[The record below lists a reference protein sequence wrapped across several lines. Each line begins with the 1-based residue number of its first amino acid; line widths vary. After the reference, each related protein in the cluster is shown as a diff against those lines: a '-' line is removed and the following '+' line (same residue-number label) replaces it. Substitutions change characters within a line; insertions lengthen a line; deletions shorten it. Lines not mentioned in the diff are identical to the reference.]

1 VAVTVINVIPA
12 TLSNETQRDS
22 EPNIAVDPAN
32 PQRIAASAFTPDP
45 ASSGNG
51 PIFVS
56 TDGGNTWAL
65 NVVLPGGNRTG
76 DVTVR
81 FPNASGILYSGILR
95 FDNGNLNILRAA
107 NFTAP
112 GLMTVLVNRA
122 NDDQPYVE
130 AATVLGGA
138 GAGNDRVYV
147 PSNDISQRPTG
158 NTASVDQS
166 FNAGT
171 AAPPA
176 GFGTPARIEP
186 RATAAL
192 PPPPAGPGG
201 SQDGPSVRVAIH
213 PRGWIYGVYF
223 GWRTFASPNN
233 TTDVVVV
240 RDNNWSMGATP
251 YNAIT
256 DPSDG
261 LAGVL
266 VVTGRAVAALNSM
279 LGTQRIG
286 SQLAIAVDPRDPN
299 IVYIAWCDGAVGAYT
314 LRVRRSLNGG
324 AAGTWSG
331 DLRAIA
337 NATNPGL
344 AINSRGRVGLLYQ
357 RLITGPAR
365 WETHLEETNNE
376 FGTIADT
383 VLARVPDANGA
394 YAGNN
399 PIGDYASLIAV
410 GKDFY
415 GIFSGNNT
423 PNTANFPSG
432 ITYQRFRNWGT
443 NQLFADAALT
453 IPVNP
458 SIDPFFFH
466 VSALAPGDDFYVR
479 DWTDSPMS
487 GDTGVEPSTHAV
499 FYATSDV
506 WNRRGTMPGSFPND
520 QPENEPAGN
529 GMGNIGHNWAFA
541 RIRRNQPSGA
551 AQTVTAHFLVSKLG
565 TGSNYVDGTS
575 GDPDV
580 HFPDPDPTVAFNPAD
595 LGPVITPPF
604 KWRLDAVASTHLCL
618 AVEISTPN
626 DPIVAPSLLG
636 RAPGWPTTD
645 LAVLNDNNKAQR
657 NMGLSTTPATGV
669 GQSDT
674 FYAIVHNAA
683 TYRRDLELVV
693 SLPAELLR
701 RLKKP
706 RIEIV
711 GGRPKPLET
720 QTSVV
725 LPGMEP
731 GENRWVGLTFVPPK
745 GRAGEI
751 VSAFFGEIVDGAL
764 INGFGIGARLAPTAQ
779 CILTTLELHRS
790 VFTRIAALRKSELA
804 EEEVFHVGKLLKNKR
819 VAAKAY
825 VQFLQEGERPL
836 QAIVAELRKGHELGD
851 PFGLAR
857 SRTNLVKRVNAVRG
871 TAVDNAV
878 VAHIDLLNRLDS
890 FVTMLQLEDGDPAD
904 ILQNVR
910 WHRELYAEV
919 KDLSG
924 LSIARQVR
932 KLCDDFIGRI
942 ERREATYAD
951 FPALLK
957 RLRKSLDETARA
969 LPRLRLAGA
978 LKALDEAGDSL
989 AALQRAHRQ
998 VLLKLSTLRKEA

>member
-1 VAVTVINVIPA
+1 MAVTVVNVIPA

-45 ASSGNG
+45 ASSGSG

-76 DVTVR
+76 DVTIR
-81 FPNASGILYSGILR
+81 FANASGILYSGILR
-95 FDNGNLNILRAA
+95 FDTGNLEILRSA
-107 NFTAP
+107 NFTAA
-112 GLMTVLVNRA
+112 GLMTTLLNRA

-147 PSNDISQRPTG
+147 PSNDTSQRPTG

-176 GFGTPARIEP
+176 GFGVPARLEP

-192 PPPPAGPGG
+192 PSPPGG

-213 PRGWIYGVYF
+213 PQGRIYGVYF
-223 GWRTFASPNN
+223 GWRTFASPTN
-233 TTDVVVV
+233 TTDIVVV
-240 RDNNWSMGATP
+240 RDDNWGMGG
-251 YNAIT
+251 YGAIT
-256 DPSDG
+256 DPSDT

-266 VVTGRAVAALNSM
+266 VVTGRAVAALNST

-286 SQLAIAVDPRDPN
+286 SQIAIAVDPRDPN
-299 IVYIAWCDGAVGAYT
+299 IVYIAWCDGTAAAYT

-324 AAGTWSG
+324 IAGSWSG
-331 DLRAIA
+331 DLRTIA
-337 NATNPGL
+337 SATNPGL

-357 RLITGPAR
+357 RLISGPNR
-365 WETHLEETNNE
+365 WETHLEETTNG

-383 VLARVPDANGA
+383 VLARVPDANGTYLA
-394 YAGNN
+394 NN

-423 PNTANFPSG
+423 PNNTNFPSG
-432 ITYQRFRNWGT
+432 VTYQRFANFGT

-453 IPVNP
+453 VPVGV

-466 VSALAPGDDFYVR
+466 VSALAAGDDFYVR
-479 DWTDSPMS
+479 DWTDSPTS

-506 WNRRGTMPGSFPND
+506 WNRRGTLPGSFPND
-520 QPENEPAGN
+520 QPENENAGN

-541 RIRRNQPSGA
+541 RIRRNQPSAA

-565 TGSNYVDGTS
+565 TGSNYVDAS
-575 GDPDV
+575 SADPDV
-580 HFPDPDPTVAFNPAD
+580 TFPDPDPMVMFNPAD

-604 KWRLDAVASTHLCL
+604 KWRLAAVASTHLCL

-645 LAVLNDNNKAQR
+645 LAVINDNNKAQR

-674 FYAIVHNAA
+674 FFAIVHNAA
-683 TYRRDLELVV
+683 TFRRDMEIAV
-693 SLPAELLR
+693 SVPPELLR

-706 RIEIV
+706 RVEVV
-711 GGRPKPLET
+711 GSRARALGQ
-720 QTSVV
+720 QTTVV
-725 LPGMEP
+725 LQGMEP
-731 GENRWVGLTFVPPK
+731 GENRWVGLTFTPPR
-745 GRAGEI
+745 GRSGEI
-751 VSAFFGEIVDGAL
+751 VAAYFGEVVNGAIV
-764 INGFGIGARLAPTAQ
+764 NGFSIGARLAPTAE
-779 CILTTLELHRS
+779 CILRALELHRS
-790 VFTRIAALRKSELA
+790 VFTRIAALRDDELA
-804 EEEVFHVGKLLKNKR
+804 DEEVFHVRKLLQSRR
-819 VAAKAY
+819 VGAKAY
-825 VQFLQEGERPL
+825 VQFLKEGLRPL
-836 QAIVAELRKGHELGD
+836 QAILAELRKGQRRGD
-851 PFGLAR
+851 PLGIAR
-857 SRTNLVKRVNAVRG
+857 SRTELVRRVQSVRG
-871 TAVDNAV
+871 TAVDNLV
-878 VAHIDLLNRLDS
+878 VAHVDLLNRLDS
-890 FVTMLQLEDGDPAD
+890 FLTMLQLEQGDPAD

-910 WHRELYAEV
+910 WQRDLYAEV
-919 KDLSG
+919 KALSE
-924 LSIARQVR
+924 LSCARDVR
-932 KLCDDFIGRI
+932 KLCEDFIGRI

-957 RLRKSLDETARA
+957 RFRKCLDATARA
-969 LPRLRLAGA
+969 RPRLRLADD
-978 LKALDEAGDSL
+978 LRRLDEAGDSL
-989 AALQRAHRQ
+989 AALQRAHRL